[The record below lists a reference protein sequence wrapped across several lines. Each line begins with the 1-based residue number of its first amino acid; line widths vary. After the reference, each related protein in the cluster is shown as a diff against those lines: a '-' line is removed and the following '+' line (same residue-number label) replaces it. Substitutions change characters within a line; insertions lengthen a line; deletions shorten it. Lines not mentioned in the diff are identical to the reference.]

1 MTNILSSKMS
11 QKKIIDI
18 MVSLEHPKLVNIIQ
32 LVSFLGELK
41 LYSPVI
47 WMFLNAKG
55 RSFMWLGY

>member
-1 MTNILSSKMS
+1 MS